1 MSLVEYWKILFDF
14 NSEWVRNTMTEGL
27 ITGSSTIRMWLYN
40 NILILL
46 LRGCWE
52 PTVIF
57 QGTFFDW
64 DNKFTKKQP
73 EVAIRRSILP
83 WIFFFSAFFAII
95 KVYKTKDYTVASV
108 LNSSY
113 WWSFAAV
120 CLPLKRF
127 FFFHAIS
134 VWHTDISLRFF
145 SGNNS

>member
-1 MSLVEYWKILFDF
+1 MSAEYYDWRI
-14 NSEWVRNTMTEGL
+14 NY
-27 ITGSSTIRMWLYN
+27 SSLTIRMWLYN

-57 QGTFFDW
+57 QRTFLTEMIY
-64 DNKFTKKQP
+64 KFTKKQP
-73 EVAIRRSILP
+73 EVAILRSILP
-83 WIFFFSAFFAII
+83 WIFFFSAFFAVI

-113 WWSFAAV
+113 RWSFAAV
-120 CLPLKRF
+120 CLLLKRF

-134 VWHTDISLRFF
+134 VWHIDISLRFF